1 MEIVT
6 MTKEEMLARRVVHFA
21 DMKPS
26 KQAYLDSRLPRHQ
39 KESFHVIG
47 IGVTENHDDGEFISE
62 AEDFNVNY
70 TRAKPGMGAALHAH
84 PTVEAFIP
92 ITGRWSVQFG
102 SPDGVSELELGPL
115 DVISVPKGV
124 MRGFTNISDEEAILL
139 VIFGAPGGDA
149 GHVQW
154 DDRVVQQ
161 AAELGDSVTGEGRLS
176 SASTS

>member
-26 KQAYLDSRLPRHQ
+26 QQAYLDSRLPEHQ

-47 IGVTENHDDGEFISE
+47 IGVTENEDDGESITE

-92 ITGRWSVQFG
+92 ISGRWSVQFG
-102 SPDGVSELELGPL
+102 SPDGISEIELGPL

-124 MRGFTNISDEEAILL
+124 MRGFKNIGDEEAILL

-149 GHVQW
+149 GHVHW
-154 DDRVVQQ
+154 DENVIAQ
-161 AAELGDSVTGEGRLS
+161 AAKLGDSVSVDGRLS
-176 SASTS
+176 AAAKI